1 MLLAFALGSLPRA
14 QPGGSLLLN
23 SWWLLVLVSL
33 APLVGLGLM
42 IVLMV
47 LLVYNSD
54 LLSRALGA
62 GIAGKR
68 KKPRKR
74 TSLIQYILAG
84 GIWIAAL
91 VFLMSRPGGLLGEH
105 PIQVANSNTLDKSG
119 NHVVATAPPIVQNVN
134 SLGSF
139 FQTNW
144 FYAAF
149 YGLLIVCSV
158 IVARSI
164 IFSWQET
171 KAHLLQLK
179 ETARAEAIASVGDA
193 FRILNIEPGS
203 DPRLRIINCYQ
214 RMALAAQQQG
224 ANITSDQTAR
234 ELEAAIHDMLG
245 IKGPSM
251 RDLTN
256 LFEEA
261 RYSLHPITEDDAT
274 RAQQYLLS
282 IAQEMNFTISI

>member
-1 MLLAFALGSLPRA
+1 
-14 QPGGSLLLN
+14 
-23 SWWLLVLVSL
+23 
-33 APLVGLGLM
+33 M

-47 LLVYNSD
+47 FLAYNSG
-54 LLSRALGA
+54 LLSTAIGA
-62 GIAGKR
+62 GLAGKR
-68 KKPRKR
+68 KRPRKR
-74 TSLIQYILAG
+74 SNLLHYVLAG
-84 GIWIAAL
+84 GIWTAAL
-91 VFLMSRPGGLLGEH
+91 VFLLSRPGGIFGEH
-105 PIQVANSNTLDKSG
+105 PLLVETNSTLDRTVNQKA
-119 NHVVATAPPIVQNVN
+119 ATNPPIVQTVS
-134 SLGSF
+134 SLGSL

-164 IFSWQET
+164 IISWQET
-171 KAHLLQLK
+171 KTDLGKLK
-179 ETARAEAIASVGDA
+179 EIARAEAIASVEDA
-193 FRILNIEPGS
+193 FRLLNVEPGS

-214 RMALAAQQQG
+214 RMVLAAQQQG
-224 ANITSDQTAR
+224 ANIASNQTAR

-261 RYSLHPITEDDAT
+261 RYSLHPMTEDDAT
-274 RAQQYLLS
+274 QAQGYLLN
-282 IAQEMNFTISI
+282 IAREMNFTISI

>member
-1 MLLAFALGSLPRA
+1 MLIG
-14 QPGGSLLLN
+14 
-23 SWWLLVLVSL
+23 SWWLVILVSL

-42 IVLMV
+42 IVLTI

-54 LLSRALGA
+54 LLSRALGS

-68 KKPRKR
+68 KQPRKR
-74 TSLIQYILAG
+74 TRLVHYIMAG
-84 GIWIAAL
+84 AIWMAAL
-91 VFLMSRPGGLLGEH
+91 VFLLNRPGGLLGEH
-105 PIQVANSNTLDKSG
+105 PIRVDNSNTLDKPG
-119 NHVVATAPPIVQNVN
+119 NHAATTAPAIVQSAN
-134 SLGSF
+134 SIGSF
-139 FQTNW
+139 LQTDW
-144 FYAAF
+144 FYVAF

-164 IFSWQET
+164 VYSWQET
-171 KAHLLQLK
+171 KGDLRKLT
-179 ETARAEAIASVGDA
+179 ETARAEAIASVEDA
-193 FRILNIEPGS
+193 FRLLNVEPGS

-214 RMALAAQQQG
+214 RMALAAHQQG

-245 IKGPSM
+245 IAGPSM

-274 RAQQYLLS
+274 RAQQYLLN